1 MRSVCVAVVVMVGV
15 VGMAAGA
22 SASTPPHAQHVEL
35 SDVTVLDGEKLEH
48 RPGQVFVL
56 PSGKYKKLTI
66 RNFKGEARRP
76 VMFINA
82 GLVEINNTDL
92 GGGAIDIRHCQHVR
106 LTGSGP
112 RGAVT
117 DDPYASRCGIRIA
130 CGERGPHALNV
141 VNRSSDIEIDHIEV
155 YGAGFAGFNVK
166 DETST
171 VTRDQFT
178 MYRMSIHDNYVH
190 HTKGEGFY
198 IGHTFFDGYD
208 PKKTGRPVLPHVI
221 RGLRV
226 YNNVT
231 VKTGCEGIQVGSA
244 VSDARIYNNT
254 IIDSGTDPFAKWQD
268 NGMQIGAG
276 TRAVVYNN
284 VIRGCPGVGMVI
296 FGHEELTVYNNVV
309 VDAGAIGMYVNT
321 KGGQRYVLAH
331 NTIVHPGSDGV
342 RIGNWRNPPAK
353 VTVVNNI
360 IITKPGATDPKTR
373 KPVRGIA
380 NQNRQAALDDK
391 PNLVTNN
398 IEKVGF
404 AGEGCYRLTAGSP
417 ARSAG
422 RSLRALGITADI
434 DSTTRLGTRVD
445 MGAWTYRSGTE
456 PGAATDRAPQAL
468 DEPQPWDQP
477 AGR

>member
-1 MRSVCVAVVVMVGV
+1 MRSVGVALVLMVGM
-15 VGMAAGA
+15 VGGA
-22 SASTPPHAQHVEL
+22 WASTPEYAQPVEL
-35 SDVTVLDGEKLEH
+35 NDVTVLDGQTMDY

-56 PSGKYKKLTI
+56 PAGKYKKLTI

-76 VMFINA
+76 VTFLNG
-82 GLVEINNTDL
+82 GLVEIHNTDL
-92 GGGAIDIRHCQHVR
+92 GGGAIDLSNCQHVR
-106 LTGSGP
+106 LTGSAP
-112 RGAVT
+112 RAAHT
-117 DDPYASRCGIRIA
+117 DDPHARKCGIRIA
-130 CGERGPHALNV
+130 SGERGPHALNV
-141 VNRSSDIEIDHIEV
+141 VHRSSDIEIDHIEV

-171 VTRDQFT
+171 VRRDQFT

-226 YNNVT
+226 FNNVT

-244 VSDARIYNNT
+244 VADARIHNNT
-254 IIDSGTDPFAKWQD
+254 IIDSGADPFAKWQD

-276 TRAVVYNN
+276 TRARVYNN
-284 VIRGCPGVGMVI
+284 YIRGCPGVGMVM
-296 FGHEELTVYNNVV
+296 FGHEELTVYNNVI
-309 VDAGAIGMYVNT
+309 VDAGAIGIYVNT
-321 KGGQRYVLAH
+321 KGGERYVLAH

-342 RIGNWRNPPAK
+342 RIGNWRDPPAK

-360 IITKPGATDPKTR
+360 IVTKRGATDPKTR
-373 KPVRGIA
+373 KPVQAIA
-380 NQNRQAALDDK
+380 NQNRAAAIDDK
-391 PNLVTNN
+391 PNLLTDRLDTA
-398 IEKVGF
+398 GF

-422 RSLRALGITADI
+422 RSLRSLGITADI
-434 DSTTRLGTRVD
+434 EGARRLGTGVD
-445 MGAWTYRSGTE
+445 MGAWTYRAGSA
-456 PGAATDRAPQAL
+456 PAPATDRAPLAL
-468 DEPQPWDQP
+468 EAPEPWDQP
-477 AGR
+477 AR